1 MRQVFCCTVFL
12 LIGVALHAQV
22 LIVNAKHLAVPA
34 GRPEAIY
41 RSALDVVDETFGRDS
56 SANFPVT
63 LVLGEENEQYV
74 ADADHNLNAIYLAGW
89 NENKFAVSMI
99 HLAMEHLID
108 TECRNNLLGEIIVK
122 SNAIS
127 PVSLPQ
133 IVPAKPR

>member
-1 MRQVFCCTVFL
+1 VFL
-12 LIGVALHAQV
+12 LSGVALHAQV
-22 LIVNAKHLAVPA
+22 SIVNTKHETVPA

-41 RSALDVVDETFGRDS
+41 RSALNVVDDTFGRDS
-56 SANFPVT
+56 SADFPVT
-63 LVLGEENEQYV
+63 LVLGEENEHYV
-74 ADADHNLNAIYLAGW
+74 ADADHNVNAIYLAGW